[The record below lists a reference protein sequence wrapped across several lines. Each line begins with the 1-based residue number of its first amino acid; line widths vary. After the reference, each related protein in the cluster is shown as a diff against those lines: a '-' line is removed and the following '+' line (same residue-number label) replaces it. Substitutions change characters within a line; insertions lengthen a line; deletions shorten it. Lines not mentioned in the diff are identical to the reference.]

1 MAIFPPSDRLVNP
14 ATYGCSR
21 SLPRLAL
28 RTLRYRASLIK
39 NRVFIGHLR
48 GFRSLGN
55 FDCNPGSDFLPNIC
69 FLFQMYQRLVC
80 LFVNYIA
87 DCVRDNVVCEV
98 RNRVIEQDGTAEVV
112 GPTVT
117 KSDEPER

>member
-1 MAIFPPSDRLVNP
+1 
-14 ATYGCSR
+14 
-21 SLPRLAL
+21 
-28 RTLRYRASLIK
+28 
-39 NRVFIGHLR
+39 
-48 GFRSLGN
+48 
-55 FDCNPGSDFLPNIC
+55 
-69 FLFQMYQRLVC
+69 MYQRLVC